1 MFRICDTVGVVT
13 GSLVY
18 KCRFAVFVCCYCNCC
33 RFATVTV
40 GSENSSRLIFDK
52 LVQKDLH
59 GMLPSIS
66 YYTAASLV
74 RLDPSAKKDAPAGA
88 GAS

>member
-1 MFRICDTVGVVT
+1 
-13 GSLVY
+13 
-18 KCRFAVFVCCYCNCC
+18 
-33 RFATVTV
+33 VTV